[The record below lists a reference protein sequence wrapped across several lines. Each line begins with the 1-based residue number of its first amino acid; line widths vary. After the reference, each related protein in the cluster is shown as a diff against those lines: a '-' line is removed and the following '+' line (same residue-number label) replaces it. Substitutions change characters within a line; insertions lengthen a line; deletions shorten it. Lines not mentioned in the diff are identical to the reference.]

1 MIRSII
7 FTSFILFSVTM
18 FAQKEL
24 SEGTT
29 TYYFIRH
36 AEKDV
41 SDPLEKNPH
50 LTDIGHKRA
59 ESWSNILENIKFDAV
74 YATHYIRTQETAK
87 PTADKNKLEIT
98 IYPVRSKYDETFKT
112 ATFGKTVL
120 IVGHNNTIPEFV
132 NDVIGKQKYGE
143 IEDSN
148 NGNLY
153 IVTITNGFINDMLLK
168 IN

>member
-1 MIRSII
+1 MIRYILM
-7 FTSFILFSVTM
+7 TYCILFSMTIH
-18 FAQKEL
+18 AQKEP
-24 SEGTT
+24 SSNTT

-41 SDPLEKNPH
+41 SDPLEKNAH
-50 LTDIGHKRA
+50 LTDIGYQRA
-59 ESWSNILENIKFDAV
+59 QNWSTILQHVKFDAV
-74 YATHYIRTQETAK
+74 YATHYIRTQETAQ
-87 PTADKNKLEIT
+87 PIADKNQLEIT
-98 IYPVRSKYDETFKT
+98 IYPVHSKYNDAFKE
-112 ATFGKTVL
+112 ATLGKNVL

-132 NDVIGKQKYGE
+132 NDVIGKDKYAE

-153 IVTITNGFINDMLLK
+153 IVTFINGHLADILLK

>member
-1 MIRSII
+1 MRFVII
-7 FTSFILFSVTM
+7 ISFIFFSM
-18 FAQKEL
+18 NGFAQKEQ
-24 SEGTT
+24 STDIT

-36 AEKDV
+36 AEKDL

-59 ESWSNILENIKFDAV
+59 EHWSTILQNIKFDAV
-74 YATHYIRTQETAK
+74 YATHYVRTQETAK
-87 PTADKNKLEIT
+87 PTADKNQLEIT
-98 IYPVRSKYDETFKT
+98 IYPVRSKYDDAFKT
-112 ATFGKTVL
+112 ATSGKTVL

-132 NDVIGKQKYGE
+132 NAVIGQQKYGE

-153 IVTITNGFINDMLLK
+153 IVTIANGIITDMLLK